1 MQINE
6 AGIMGSTCPPYTN
19 KKRRRI
25 FPYGVSADGVC
36 VCTVCCPPC
45 PPCPPCPLLS
55 ACPPVFIFD
64 MYMGFFDTGGQQLLS
79 AAFYLSALK
88 SPIYQGF
95 GAFGGQADRADSR
108 WVKIVLLSA

>member
-1 MQINE
+1 
-6 AGIMGSTCPPYTN
+6 MGCPPM
-19 KKRRRI
+19 
-25 FPYGVSADGVC
+25 VC
-36 VCTVCCPPC
+36 VFVPFAVRLSA
-45 PPCPPCPLLS
+45 CPPCPLLS

-64 MYMGFFDTGGQQLLS
+64 MYMGVFDIGGQQLLS

-95 GAFGGQADRADSR
+95 WAFGGQADRADSR

>member
-1 MQINE
+1 
-6 AGIMGSTCPPYTN
+6 MGCPPM
-19 KKRRRI
+19 
-25 FPYGVSADGVC
+25 VC
-36 VCTVCCPPC
+36 VFVPFAVRPVRLSA
-45 PPCPPCPLLS
+45 CPLLS

-64 MYMGFFDTGGQQLLS
+64 MYMGVFDTGGQQLLS

-95 GAFGGQADRADSR
+95 WAFGGQADSR

>member
-1 MQINE
+1 M
-6 AGIMGSTCPPYTN
+6 
-19 KKRRRI
+19 
-25 FPYGVSADGVC
+25 VC
-36 VCTVCCPPC
+36 VFVPFAVRLSALSA
-45 PPCPPCPLLS
+45 CPLLS

-64 MYMGFFDTGGQQLLS
+64 MYMGVFDIGGQQLLS

-95 GAFGGQADRADSR
+95 WAFGGQADRADSR